1 MQMPRIEA
9 ELAALKP
16 EGEALL
22 ITPDEASQDVFGMN
36 LMEATD
42 RAGIAR
48 AGYEQGRA
56 EAKRIA
62 ALWND
67 A

>member
-1 MQMPRIEA
+1 
-9 ELAALKP
+9 
-16 EGEALL
+16 
-22 ITPDEASQDVFGMN
+22 MN
-36 LMEATD
+36 LMEARD

-48 AGYEQGRA
+48 AGYAQGLR
-56 EAKRIA
+56 EAGRIA